1 MPDLRRQISDPRDLS
16 ETATSCGGAGTSEA
30 WMRIRRRLRA
40 ELGEEVFSSWFG
52 CLELEALSGQDVSL
66 SVPTKFLKS
75 WIQSHY
81 VDRILPTLAS
91 EFPAIK
97 RVSINVRSSTR
108 QATACATGGLP
119 NLVARAGMDSIRGR
133 DITSPEFL
141 SRGAP
146 SLPIGPSSATTS
158 SSKRPALAESNEVE
172 TLTGSPLDRR
182 LIFSNFLVGGSNK
195 LAHLEAQRIASA
207 GPADP
212 LLYNPLYLHASVG
225 LGKTHLLQAIAH
237 AATGGNASARA
248 QRRVIYLTAERFMY
262 GFVSALKAQ
271 TAIAFKEKL
280 RAIDLLVI
288 DDIQFLQGKSI
299 QQEFCHTLNA
309 LIDSRRQIVIAA
321 DRPPSDLES
330 LEERVR
336 SRLSGGLCIEIGGLD
351 EALRIKILEARV
363 AAAKLAHPTFE
374 VPAAVIAYVANVI
387 RTNGRDLDGA
397 VNRLLAHASLHGV
410 PLRIET
416 AELAI
421 RDLVRTPDPKK
432 VKIEDIQKLVASH
445 FNVSRADILSA
456 RRTASVVR
464 PRQIAMYLS
473 KLLTPRSLPEIGRRF
488 GGRDHTT
495 VLHAVR
501 KITGLVNTDGTLS
514 EAIELLK
521 RMLLE

>member
-1 MPDLRRQISDPRDLS
+1 MRPGGSWPSAFKKLPGLQRVPGARAISFRGHPVFTLIITSLAPAFAWLPLLCPDSRGRRPMPDLRRQISYPKDLG
-16 ETATSCGGAGTSEA
+16 ETASSRSGGGGAGKGEA

-52 CLELEALSGQDVSL
+52 CLELDALSDQDVYL

-108 QATACATGGLP
+108 PATTCATGSLP
-119 NLVARAGMDSIRGR
+119 DLAVGAGTDSARGR
-133 DITSPEFL
+133 TMTSY
-141 SRGAP
+141 AA
-146 SLPIGPSSATTS
+146 LPIGASGATTS
-158 SSKRPALAESNEVE
+158 SSNRPALAESFEADG
-172 TLTGSPLDRR
+172 LTGSPLDRR
-182 LIFSNFLVGGSNK
+182 LIFANFLVGGSNQ
-195 LAHLEAQRIASA
+195 LAHSEAQRIAGA
-207 GPADP
+207 GPADE
-212 LLYNPLYLHASVG
+212 LVYNPLYLHASVG

-237 AATGGNASARA
+237 AATGA
-248 QRRVIYLTAERFMY
+248 QRRVIHLTAERFMY
-262 GFVSALKAQ
+262 GFVAALKAQ
-271 TAIAFKEKL
+271 TAIAFKERL
-280 RAIDLLVI
+280 RAIDVLVI

-321 DRPPSDLES
+321 DRPPGDLES

-336 SRLSGGLCIEIGGLD
+336 SRLAGGLCIEIGGLD
-351 EALRIKILEARV
+351 EALRVKILEARI
-363 AAAKLAHPTFE
+363 AAAKLVHQAFE
-374 VPAAVIAYVANVI
+374 VPAAVVTYVASVI

-397 VNRLLAHASLHGV
+397 VNRLLAHASLNGA

-421 RDLVRTPDPKK
+421 RDLVRTPDPKR

-445 FNVSRADILSA
+445 FNVSRGDILSA
-456 RRTASVVR
+456 RRPA
-464 PRQIAMYLS
+464 
-473 KLLTPRSLPEIGRRF
+473 
-488 GGRDHTT
+488 D
-495 VLHAVR
+495 
-501 KITGLVNTDGTLS
+501 
-514 EAIELLK
+514 
-521 RMLLE
+521 

>member
-1 MPDLRRQISDPRDLS
+1 MPDLRRQISYPRDLGD
-16 ETATSCGGAGTSEA
+16 TASSRGGGGGAGKGEA
-30 WMRIRRRLRA
+30 WMQIRRRLRA

-52 CLELEALSGQDVSL
+52 CLELDALSDQDVYL

-91 EFPAIK
+91 EFPAVK

-108 QATACATGGLP
+108 AATACATGGLP
-119 NLVARAGMDSIRGR
+119 DLAASAGTDSARDRT
-133 DITSPEFL
+133 ITSF
-141 SRGAP
+141 AA
-146 SLPIGPSSATTS
+146 SLPTGPSGAITS
-158 SSKRPALAESNEVE
+158 SSKRPALADSCEAEG
-172 TLTGSPLDRR
+172 LTGSPLDRR
-182 LIFSNFLVGGSNK
+182 LIFSNFLVGGSNQ
-195 LAHLEAQRIASA
+195 LAHSEAQRIAGA

-225 LGKTHLLQAIAH
+225 LGKTHLLQAVAH
-237 AATGGNASARA
+237 AATSAR
-248 QRRVIYLTAERFMY
+248 RRVIYLTAERFMY

-271 TAIAFKEKL
+271 TAIAFKERL
-280 RAIDLLVI
+280 RAIDVLVI

-321 DRPPSDLES
+321 DRPPGDLES

-336 SRLSGGLCIEIGGLD
+336 SRLAGGLCIEIGGLD
-351 EALRIKILEARV
+351 EALRVKILEARI
-363 AAAKLAHPTFE
+363 AAAKLVHQTFE
-374 VPAAVIAYVANVI
+374 VPAAVVAYVASVI

-397 VNRLLAHASLHGV
+397 VNRLLAHASLNGAE
-410 PLRIET
+410 LRIET

-445 FNVSRADILSA
+445 FNVSRGDILSA

-501 KITGLVNTDGTLS
+501 KITGLVTTDATLS
-514 EAIELLK
+514 EEIELLK

>member
-1 MPDLRRQISDPRDLS
+1 MPDLRRQISNPIELG
-16 ETATSCGGAGTSEA
+16 ETASSRGGAGKGEA

-52 CLELEALSGQDVSL
+52 CLELDALSDQDVYL

-81 VDRILPTLAS
+81 VDKILPSLAS

-108 QATACATGGLP
+108 PATCATGGLP
-119 NLVARAGMDSIRGR
+119 DLATGTGPDVEPMDRN
-133 DITSPEFL
+133 ITPF
-141 SRGAP
+141 AP
-146 SLPIGPSSATTS
+146 ALPIGPSLASTA
-158 SSKRPALAESNEVE
+158 SSKRPALVELCEAEA
-172 TLTGSPLDRR
+172 LTGSPLDRR
-182 LIFSNFLVGGSNK
+182 LIFSNFLVGGSNQ
-195 LAHLEAQRIASA
+195 LAHAEAQRIAGA

-212 LLYNPLYLHASVG
+212 LHYNPLYLHASVG
-225 LGKTHLLQAIAH
+225 LGKTHLLQAVAH
-237 AATGGNASARA
+237 AATGAK
-248 QRRVIYLTAERFMY
+248 RRVIYLTAEQFMY
-262 GFVSALKAQ
+262 GFVAALKAQ
-271 TAIAFKEKL
+271 TAIAFKERL
-280 RAIDLLVI
+280 RAIDVLVI

-321 DRPPSDLES
+321 DRPPADLEC

-336 SRLSGGLCIEIGGLD
+336 SRLGGGLCIEIGGLD
-351 EALRIKILEARV
+351 EALRVKILEARI
-363 AAAKLAHPTFE
+363 ACAKLVHQTFE
-374 VPAAVIAYVANVI
+374 VPAAVVAYVASVI

-397 VNRLLAHASLHGV
+397 VNRLLAHASLNGAK
-410 PLRIET
+410 LTIET

-445 FNVSRADILSA
+445 FNVSRGDILSA

-501 KITGLVNTDGTLS
+501 KITGLVTADATLS
-514 EAIELLK
+514 EEIELLK